1 MSGRL
6 PIARVQPKQTELAAA
21 RRIMKFLLIVGWRDE
36 DAILEVSQLFFFLI
50 LVYGADVPTAPVLVL
65 APALGWAPGPQ
76 FFITGP
82 HP

>member
-36 DAILEVSQLFFFLI
+36 DAILEVSQLFFFLSWCTEQMC
-50 LVYGADVPTAPVLVL
+50 LLRRC
-65 APALGWAPGPQ
+65 
-76 FFITGP
+76 
-82 HP
+82 